1 MKDGLIGG
9 GIATVTTGT
18 GLNQILEVI
27 PSDIGK
33 LACLFGIL
41 ASSGVIT
48 HQAVSIWLAVK
59 RAKKLD
65 IEIEKMKKRE

>member
-18 GLNQILEVI
+18 GLNQVLEII

-48 HQAVSIWLAVK
+48 HQAVSIWLSLK
-59 RAKKLD
+59 SAKKLD
-65 IEIEKMKKRE
+65 LEINEMKKRE